1 MVITNLSASKM
12 RQLAVKIG
20 CAWGLLCVAPFFV
33 SSQLAT
39 SYAQSAKQSQ
49 SNKAAVPAWIAEPQ
63 KDLSPS
69 RYWVGVGQARSLA
82 GAQDKARAEI
92 AKIVQSNIKSQD
104 QYNTVVEQNTNQNEG
119 KERVS
124 IQAQQSVLVLT
135 DVDLSHI
142 TIRQTYQDA
151 KTGDYYA
158 LAVLDKQSA
167 IEQFEGAVE
176 QLQAGLNG
184 YVQQAEQ
191 AQTEDRL
198 LVALVNWMRAKNNV
212 QTQDKLKLRIRAMG
226 GEVAKNEAFSAEK
239 ITEQIN
245 TIRPKIKLAI
255 LVEGENSKR
264 LARVAQ
270 SFASSQGIKTVL
282 NNTAQSTESDANAVL
297 SIVLSWDET
306 SQRANMVAQKAVLD
320 LSLGTNEE
328 EVGACHSDIRK
339 VASSL
344 SLVQAD
350 VIKTFEQQVN
360 SFLTA
365 VFFNQDMKG
374 CL

>member
-1 MVITNLSASKM
+1 LITNLSATKM
-12 RQLAVKIG
+12 RKMAVKAS
-20 CAWGLLCVAPFFV
+20 CAWMILSVVPFYV
-33 SSQLAT
+33 SSQFAT
-39 SYAQSAKQSQ
+39 VYAQNTKQSQ
-49 SNKAAVPAWIAEPQ
+49 NNKMAVPAWIAEPQ
-63 KDLSPS
+63 KDLSAP
-69 RYWVGVGQARSLA
+69 RYWVGLGQARSLA

-119 KERVS
+119 KERVAT
-124 IQAQQSVLVLT
+124 QAQQSVVVLT

-142 TIRQTYQDA
+142 SIRQTYQDP

-158 LAVLDKQSA
+158 LAVLDKQAA
-167 IEQFEGAVE
+167 IDRFSDDLQ

-191 AQTEDRL
+191 AQTDERL

-226 GEVAKNEAFSAEK
+226 GDVAKNEAISAEK

-245 TIRPKIKLAI
+245 MIRPKIKLAI

-270 SFASSQGIKTVL
+270 SFVSSQGIKTVAT
-282 NNTAQSTESDANAVL
+282 NTAQATESEANAVL

-320 LSLGTNEE
+320 VSLGTNEE
-328 EVGACHSDIRK
+328 EVSACHSDTRK
-339 VASSL
+339 VASRL

-350 VIKTFEQQVN
+350 VLKTFEQQVN